1 MGRRSRG
8 EHEFTWRG
16 RSSTAVAPS
25 MSLLGGGGAA
35 LGGGGAALGGEE
47 QHGSS
52 VTHPDV
58 NSRIDLLFNGR
69 AGGNFKEKN
78 NLEEEEEQ
86 ECIISII

>member
-1 MGRRSRG
+1 MGRGSRG
-8 EHEFTWRG
+8 EHELTWRG
-16 RSSTAVAPS
+16 SSRTAVAL
-25 MSLLGGGGAA
+25 SLLGGGGAA

-52 VTHPDV
+52 ITHPDV
-58 NSRIDLLFNGR
+58 NSRIDLFNSR

-86 ECIISII
+86 ERIISII